1 MFLIFFS
8 FHPPCSSHPLFTFL
22 FHLNL
27 YLLLN
32 LLCLSLIFSSSSL
45 HLCLWILLSQH
56 LAVTRD
62 YSSECMRRY
71 SWTPDTMDHSHN
83 TVSSPIHSG

>member
-1 MFLIFFS
+1 MPLLIYLLPIFLIFPFC
-8 FHPPCSSHPLFTFL
+8 FVM
-22 FHLNL
+22 
-27 YLLLN
+27 
-32 LLCLSLIFSSSSL
+32 LLCFTSSFFL
-45 HLCLWILLSQH
+45 YAQH